1 MEGLSAGADKDKFLG
16 KSTDDVTGKRDSAK
30 IDLSAANE
38 DCITVEL
45 YDLQIEV
52 TSRNSETA
60 DTVEGHDAY
69 DKLLDDRKCTCN
81 DDTAFLTRPAAS
93 DLKKAGC
100 VSIGEE
106 ECRICQSSGEEV
118 LISPCKCAGSAKWVH
133 ESCLVK
139 WFQVSQTSS
148 CELCSLYVAIKER
161 TKPLQQWRLPSGN
174 LGPCSRVDLWYLFVT
189 VFSICTIFAFCIFQ
203 LLVKSKEP
211 ETTAVFA
218 AIYSLCGVMILLRM
232 HYFYVWFT
240 RRSAFWKKWKI
251 LNRVWTVA
259 SPGAV
264 LKVDKVATI
273 V

>member
-1 MEGLSAGADKDKFLG
+1 MEGLGAGADKDKFLG

-38 DCITVEL
+38 DCITAEL

-218 AIYSLCGVMILLRM
+218 AIYSLCGVMIILRM

>member
-1 MEGLSAGADKDKFLG
+1 MEGLGAGADKDKVLG
-16 KSTDDVTGKRDSAK
+16 KSTDYVTRKRDSAK

-38 DCITVEL
+38 DCITAEL

-52 TSRNSETA
+52 TSRHSETA
-60 DTVEGHDAY
+60 DTVESHDAY

-118 LISPCKCAGSAKWVH
+118 LISPCKCAGSTKWVH

-148 CELCSLYVAIKER
+148 CELCSVDVAIKKR
-161 TKPLQQWRLPSGN
+161 TKPLQQVSKCQFYN
-174 LGPCSRVDLWYLFVT
+174 QIEAVIDFFVLY
-189 VFSICTIFAFCIFQ
+189 C
-203 LLVKSKEP
+203 E
-211 ETTAVFA
+211 
-218 AIYSLCGVMILLRM
+218 
-232 HYFYVWFT
+232 
-240 RRSAFWKKWKI
+240 
-251 LNRVWTVA
+251 
-259 SPGAV
+259 
-264 LKVDKVATI
+264 
-273 V
+273 